1 MATIYEKWHA
11 GADSAYS
18 PDPHLTE
25 SESGIEKPTGVFE
38 DSPIEEVRAAVMPS
52 DDTNLPSVTVR
63 SVVLGLA
70 FTLAL
75 SFINQ
80 FFWFRAQ
87 PLTVGIL
94 VVQLVSFPIGKFLAR
109 VLPDKRVGFGR
120 FTFSLNPG
128 DFSVKEHVLLTIMAN
143 SAATTA
149 MGIDIIVIQR
159 LYFKLD
165 LKWGGG
171 FLLVISSQILG
182 YSFAGLLRRF
192 LVTPSSMVWPVN
204 LVNSTL
210 FNTLHGR
217 KPPAAE
223 DSGDND
229 ADANAADGR
238 QPFWKR
244 MTRGRFFVLV
254 FACSF
259 VYYWL
264 PGYIFPLLVSIS
276 WICWTN
282 KKSVTVSQIGSG
294 LHGLGIGSFALDWN
308 TVVSFLP
315 TPLSIPVWAHLN
327 MLAGFVTFIWILVP
341 AFYWTN
347 TYNAQLFPIYNTKLY
362 DNLGNRYNTSR
373 VMVEGKNILDKAAY
387 DKYSPVFQTVFF
399 ALCYGQGLAT
409 LGAIISHTILYHGRD
424 IVKRFKDARSG
435 EDDIHAR
442 LMRAYKEVPD
452 WWYAA
457 LFVVAFALAMV
468 TITCFPTDMPWWS
481 LILALALAIAFTL
494 PLGLI
499 MAITSQTPSISMIAE
514 WVMGAILPG
523 RPVANLMFKNFST
536 VICQQALGLTQ
547 DLKLGHYM
555 KIPPRELFIFQIV
568 GTLIAGIINL
578 ATTNYL
584 FDHIKDVCTDA
595 AYPWTCPNASIWGAG
610 SIIWGVVGPKEYFSS
625 KSVYH
630 SVPFFLLIGFLIPI
644 PVYLI
649 YRWRPQSWIRYVHIP
664 VFMLG
669 PGPYPPAPTSE
680 LPTWVAIGVVFNGVI
695 KRYHAK
701 WWRKFNYVLSA
712 GLDSGVAIAALVI
725 FFALQNQDTKF
736 PAWWGNPAEG
746 PVDQCPLATVAI
758 KGANA
763 YHG

>member
-1 MATIYEKWHA
+1 MSAVS
-11 GADSAYS
+11 DS
-18 PDPHLTE
+18 
-25 SESGIEKPTGVFE
+25 
-38 DSPIEEVRAAVMPS
+38 DSPIEEVRAAVLPTDDPS
-52 DDTNLPSVTVR
+52 LPSLTFR
-63 SVVLGLA
+63 SVFLGVV
-70 FTLAL
+70 FTLVL

-94 VVQLVSFPIGKFLAR
+94 VVQLVSFPVGKFLAR

-120 FTFSLNPG
+120 FSFSLNPG
-128 DFSVKEHVLLTIMAN
+128 DFSIKEHVLLTIMAN
-143 SAATTA
+143 SAASTA

-159 LYFKLD
+159 LFFNLN
-165 LKWGGG
+165 LGWGGG

-192 LVTPSSMVWPVN
+192 LVTPSSMIWPTN

-217 KPPAAE
+217 MSPA
-223 DSGDND
+223 
-229 ADANAADGR
+229 AADGNNGNDNDGGE
-238 QPFWKR
+238 QKKPFWKR
-244 MTRGRFFVLV
+244 LTRGRFFMLV

-347 TYNAQLFPIYNTKLY
+347 TYNAKQFPIYNTKLY
-362 DNLGNRYNTSR
+362 DKWGNKYNTTR
-373 VMVEGKNILDKAAY
+373 VMVPGKNILDREAY
-387 DKYSPVFQTVFF
+387 DNYSPVFQTVFF

-409 LGAIISHTILYHGRD
+409 LGAIISHTVLYHGRD
-424 IVKRFKDARSG
+424 IVKRVRNARSG
-435 EDDIHAR
+435 DEDIHAR

-452 WWYAA
+452 WWYAV

-481 LILALALAIAFTL
+481 LILALVLAIGFTL

-499 MAITSQTPSISMIAE
+499 MAVTSQNPSISMIAE

-536 VICQQALGLTQ
+536 VICQQALSLTQ

-555 KIPPRELFIFQIV
+555 KVPPRELFIFQIT
-568 GTLIAGIINL
+568 GTLLAGIINL

-584 FDHIKDVCTDA
+584 FDNIPNVCTDEG
-595 AYPWTCPNASIWGAG
+595 YPWTCPNASIWGAG

-644 PVYLI
+644 PIYFL
-649 YRWRPQSWIRYVHIP
+649 YRWKPKSWLQHIHVP

-680 LPTWVAIGVVFNGVI
+680 LPTWVAIGIVFNGYI
-695 KRYHAK
+695 KRYYNK

-712 GLDSGVAIAALVI
+712 GLDSGIAICALVI
-725 FFALQNQDTKF
+725 FFALQNQNTAF
-736 PAWWGNPAEG
+736 PSWWGNPADG
-746 PVDQCPLATVAI
+746 PVDQCPLATVAVS
-758 KGANA
+758 GANA
-763 YHG
+763 YIS